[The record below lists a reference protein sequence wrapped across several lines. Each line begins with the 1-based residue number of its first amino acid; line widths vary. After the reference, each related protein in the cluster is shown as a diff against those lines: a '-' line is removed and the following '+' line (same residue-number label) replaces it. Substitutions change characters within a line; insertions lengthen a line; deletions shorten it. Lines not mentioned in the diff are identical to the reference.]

1 MKRLIF
7 ILMALLSYGI
17 LRAETLKSPDGNI
30 VLDFELDNG
39 VPVYKVDYKGRP
51 VIKESKLGLELKSG
65 KNLTDGFRLA
75 GSETST
81 FDETWKPVWGEVKEI
96 RNHYN
101 ELEVTLE
108 QPSTD
113 RRMIIRFRVFDD
125 GVGFRYEFPDQPNL
139 DYFVIKEEKTQFA
152 MAGDHTAFWLPG
164 DYDTQE
170 YSTVTSKLSEIRG
183 LMNEAITPNSS
194 QTPFSPTG
202 VQTALMMKTDDGLYI
217 NLHEAA
223 LVDYSCMSLD
233 LDDKNMIFESH
244 LTPDALGDKG
254 YMQTPAK
261 SPWRTIIV
269 SDDARDI
276 LASKMTL
283 NLNEPCVYEDTSW
296 IKPTKYIGVYRFA
309 SCETRFG
316 RLFSFDA

>member
-164 DYDTQE
+164 DYDTQ
-170 YSTVTSKLSEIRG
+170 
-183 LMNEAITPNSS
+183 
-194 QTPFSPTG
+194 
-202 VQTALMMKTDDGLYI
+202 
-217 NLHEAA
+217 
-223 LVDYSCMSLD
+223 
-233 LDDKNMIFESH
+233 
-244 LTPDALGDKG
+244 
-254 YMQTPAK
+254 
-261 SPWRTIIV
+261 
-269 SDDARDI
+269 
-276 LASKMTL
+276 
-283 NLNEPCVYEDTSW
+283 
-296 IKPTKYIGVYRFA
+296 
-309 SCETRFG
+309 
-316 RLFSFDA
+316 

>member
-51 VIKESKLGLELKSG
+51 VIKESKLGLDLKSG

-244 LTPDALGDKG
+244 LTPDALE
-254 YMQTPAK
+254 
-261 SPWRTIIV
+261 V
-269 SDDARDI
+269 
-276 LASKMTL
+276 
-283 NLNEPCVYEDTSW
+283 V
-296 IKPTKYIGVYRFA
+296 
-309 SCETRFG
+309 
-316 RLFSFDA
+316 

>member
-139 DYFVIKEEKTQFA
+139 DYFVIKEEKDAVCYGGRPYCFLA
-152 MAGDHTAFWLPG
+152 PG
-164 DYDTQE
+164 
-170 YSTVTSKLSEIRG
+170 
-183 LMNEAITPNSS
+183 AI
-194 QTPFSPTG
+194 
-202 VQTALMMKTDDGLYI
+202 
-217 NLHEAA
+217 
-223 LVDYSCMSLD
+223 
-233 LDDKNMIFESH
+233 MIHRSIP
-244 LTPDALGDKG
+244 L
-254 YMQTPAK
+254 
-261 SPWRTIIV
+261 
-269 SDDARDI
+269 
-276 LASKMTL
+276 
-283 NLNEPCVYEDTSW
+283 
-296 IKPTKYIGVYRFA
+296 
-309 SCETRFG
+309 
-316 RLFSFDA
+316 